1 MILTL
6 GCAVSH
12 FTWPE
17 VFVTVREVSD
27 AKDTTCKLFAWKQ
40 KLHLEVNVTMAHKL
54 KLNTEQPNYVTMMCI
69 IVSRF

>member
-1 MILTL
+1 MSHILL
-6 GCAVSH
+6 
-12 FTWPE
+12 PE
-17 VFVTVREVSD
+17 VFVQVGEVSD
-27 AKDTTCKLFAWKQ
+27 AKDTTCKLFSWKQ